1 MALKTRR
8 GQRVT
13 KLKINCRK
21 DEIGKEHSYQIAFR
35 TTRKLSAEWS
45 KLRGLCKKFGH
56 DEASP
61 ELFEKVVLVGMRK
74 YVADKGYVGYAMA
87 TRAKPPVCICP
98 RDLGDDND
106 I

>member
-1 MALKTRR
+1 MLKTRR
-8 GQRVT
+8 GQKGV
-13 KLKINCRK
+13 KLQINGRK
-21 DEIGKEHSYQIAFR
+21 DEIGGEHSYQITFR
-35 TTRKLSAEWS
+35 TNRKLSAEWS

-56 DEASP
+56 YEKSP
-61 ELFEKVVLVGMRK
+61 ELFEKVVLQAMRK
-74 YVADKGYVGYAMA
+74 YVADRGYVGYAMA